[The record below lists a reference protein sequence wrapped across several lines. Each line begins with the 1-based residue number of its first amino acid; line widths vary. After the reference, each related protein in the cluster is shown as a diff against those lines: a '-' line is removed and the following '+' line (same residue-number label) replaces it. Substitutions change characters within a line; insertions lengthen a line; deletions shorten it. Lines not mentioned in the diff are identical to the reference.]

1 MVNMDKNT
9 ENIFRKTPIAILSL
23 LARFSRQRH
32 KLAIK
37 KLPGLNFSDFK
48 YDNLKLSSLT
58 IFILEQNCFLQRNST
73 DFIAHK
79 DNQSSWIHQNL
90 YLLKSIP
97 TKMLFAF
104 NCLTN
109 FN

>member
-37 KLPGLNFSDFK
+37 KATRSQFQQVSVWR
-48 YDNLKLSSLT
+48 LKT
-58 IFILEQNCFLQRNST
+58 QF
-73 DFIAHK
+73 AYH
-79 DNQSSWIHQNL
+79 IH
-90 YLLKSIP
+90 
-97 TKMLFAF
+97 T
-104 NCLTN
+104 
-109 FN
+109 